1 MKEVH
6 WTLKVAL
13 NPEEW
18 GVERG
23 MERGGGGG
31 WRGGGGAVAKLA
43 NNEGIPTL
51 FFVLSRTKYSK
62 LHQ

>member
-23 MERGGGGG
+23 MERGGGAGVE
-31 WRGGGGAVAKLA
+31 RGGGGGK
-43 NNEGIPTL
+43 TC
-51 FFVLSRTKYSK
+51 
-62 LHQ
+62 Q